1 MQIKL
6 ETLQTQTPII
16 QSHDS
21 FWPLST
27 PPCPDLGTAAEIELQ
42 PSTQTVFAKANSVKE
57 LQEESILV
65 YILQRMVH
73 IQDIFNSWMA
83 HCNNKTVSLV
93 DLIWRTNLAALDLC
107 EHESKVNTI
116 ELDLTTQH
124 NDNLIRNLLGFNL
137 QLDANE
143 KDGNCFFRATAR
155 QLKKLLQITN
165 GNIFLHWSLEL
176 TKKEINGS

>member
-1 MQIKL
+1 M
-6 ETLQTQTPII
+6 
-16 QSHDS
+16 
-21 FWPLST
+21 
-27 PPCPDLGTAAEIELQ
+27 
-42 PSTQTVFAKANSVKE
+42 
-57 LQEESILV
+57 
-65 YILQRMVH
+65 
-73 IQDIFNSWMA
+73 
-83 HCNNKTVSLV
+83 
-93 DLIWRTNLAALDLC
+93 AALDLC

-176 TKKEINGS
+176 TKREINGS